1 MKVKVAA
8 ILATTSFLLSVQD
21 PAILKSFQALREAI
35 LAATTAAL
43 QSDESLGRLAL
54 ESLAELSK
62 THPHFWQEC
71 CPQLVKMVSEVI
83 KAKSFE
89 DGTRS
94 QAAEIVLTLSKE
106 VPATLRKVGEVK
118 SEFVPA
124 IVQLVTEC
132 EEDADTWAEAV
143 DDECGAGND
152 AYSAGTSAVER
163 LSSQMKEKFTLEA
176 FETLI
181 GQCLA
186 QEDWKVR

>member
-8 ILATTSFLLSVQD
+8 ILATVSFLLSVQD
-21 PAILKSFQALREAI
+21 AAILKSFQALRVAI
-35 LAATTAAL
+35 LDATTAAL
-43 QSDESLGRLAL
+43 QSDESIGRLAL

-62 THPHFWQEC
+62 THPHFWQED
-71 CPQLVKMVSEVI
+71 CPRLVKMVSEVI

-106 VPATLRKVGEVK
+106 VPATLRKVAEVK

-124 IVQLVTEC
+124 IVQLVSEC
-132 EEDADTWAEAV
+132 EEDTDTWAEAV

-152 AYSAGTSAVER
+152 AYAAGTSAVER
-163 LSSQMKEKFTLEA
+163 LSAQMKEKFALDA
-176 FETLI
+176 FEALI
-181 GQCLA
+181 GECLA
-186 QEDWKVR
+186 QKDWKLR